1 MNNYTMRE
9 TDGVTVREVSNY
21 TVPEDCVL
29 VLRSN
34 TANDTSY
41 NDFQW
46 PHIGHVSAPD
56 WNPKP
61 VCGYGLHGALWGVG
75 DGNLFR
81 FEESAIWKVV
91 EVESAAIVNLG
102 GKVKFPECTIVH
114 SGTQKTAT
122 DFLKKFAPPEAQI
135 IGATATA
142 GYQGTAI
149 AGDYGTAIAGDY
161 GTATAGYRGTATA
174 GYRGTAAAGQG
185 GIIQL
190 WFFDEVSNR
199 RRAVTGYVG
208 ENGVKPNTGYR
219 LFDGVLQARE

>member
-142 GYQGTAI
+142 GY
-149 AGDYGTAIAGDY
+149 
-161 GTATAGYRGTATA
+161 
-174 GYRGTAAAGQG
+174 RGTAAAGQG